1 MLKKKDFIIICL
13 VLLLLIESVILAI
26 NIRTKE
32 ELNKEIEQKEFAN
45 HFLGAKMLELTD
57 IMELQK
63 DLLDKKVEEVE
74 LLKATVKELK

>member
-13 VLLLLIESVILAI
+13 ALLLLIESVILAI

-32 ELNKEIEQKEFAN
+32 ELNKEIEQKEFVN

>member
-13 VLLLLIESVILAI
+13 ALLLLIESVILAI

-32 ELNKEIEQKEFAN
+32 ELSKEIEQKEFAN